1 MYSVYSLMQQHMLVL
16 KPREGRVLPAR
27 AVRLKPAQCGVALYD
42 EDHWGGLPPRL
53 ANCYSRF
60 EDKARQAIRE
70 RLSM

>member
-1 MYSVYSLMQQHMLVL
+1 MNLTHSLIHQTVL

-27 AVRLKPAQCGVALYD
+27 AVRLKSVQGMTARYD

-53 ANCYSRF
+53 ANCFSRF

-70 RLSM
+70 RFSM